1 MSQDF
6 GENTYNKI
14 EDKVCIIISHK
25 TLEGILTA
33 KTIFKTLVGILQ
45 AKIAG

>member
-1 MSQDF
+1 MPQDF

-14 EDKVCIIISHK
+14 EDSVCIIIFHK

-33 KTIFKTLVGILQ
+33 KTG
-45 AKIAG
+45 G